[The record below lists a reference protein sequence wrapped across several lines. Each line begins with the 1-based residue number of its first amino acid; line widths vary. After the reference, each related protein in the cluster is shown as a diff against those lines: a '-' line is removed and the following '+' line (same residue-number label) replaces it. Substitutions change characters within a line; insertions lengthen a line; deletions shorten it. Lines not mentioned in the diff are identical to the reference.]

1 MLAEFAMRLG
11 KPDVQQMLHE
21 YVHYFFADLLTSDQ
35 RPEKKHEELEYVT
48 RLAGYADSP
57 SLIMKVMPDLVL
69 EVVTKRV
76 AQDFGGWAEENV
88 DTVIDDSVKHLMATF
103 DIFAE
108 WSNGGSDSQERRDSV
123 MMDAGDG
130 GDTTA
135 VSQFLQPYML
145 VLLKSASATL
155 TKDGSKPKGGAM
167 EGVRALAETGH
178 GDATQRAVYTLAVV
192 IDLAGAGL
200 KQYVPQVMAVLSL
213 ALGSNTAL
221 TLALTAMRRFVARL
235 ACIAPRHL
243 CQVANQIVV
252 LVLPHLGEVDAA
264 AAATAGQDA
273 DKVTAQA
280 VMVLTELVL
289 KHQSVLRRGKVLNK
303 LPMMPALASLRA
315 VNAILEEER
324 GTLPLPQRL
333 LLLTESLE
341 ANSLA
346 VRLVALKQLQMLARQ
361 QRAELYAFF
370 LQAQPG
376 GGDAAAA
383 AVATVSKV
391 YSVLLQ
397 CCCVGL
403 HTMQGKR
410 VLHNAVVTLGELG
423 AADPARLQVRAHA
436 AERWRGVRQAGTV
449 MLGRVG
455 CAAQCRISAS
465 CVSQRSRRSHGR
477 RRAPTLICRERLAGA
492 RAAASAVAVLAA

>member
-1 MLAEFAMRLG
+1 MLL
-11 KPDVQQMLHE
+11 E

-35 RPEKKHEELEYVT
+35 SPEKKHEELEYVT

-57 SLIMKVMPDLVL
+57 SLIMKVMPDLVF

-88 DTVIDDSVKHLMATF
+88 DMVIDDSVKHLMATF

-108 WSNGGSDSQERRDSV
+108 WSNGGGDSQERRESV
-123 MMDAGDG
+123 MMDAGNG

-155 TKDGSKPKGGAM
+155 TKDGSKPKGSAT

-221 TLALTAMRRFVARL
+221 TLALTAMRRFVVRL

-264 AAATAGQDA
+264 AAAAAAAAVDDA

-280 VMVLTELVL
+280 VLVLTELVL

-303 LPMMPALASLRA
+303 LPMMPALASLRD

-324 GTLPLPQRL
+324 GALPLPQRL

-346 VRLVALKQLQMLARQ
+346 VRLVALKQLQLLARER
-361 QRAELYAFF
+361 RAELYAFF

-436 AERWRGVRQAGTV
+436 AERRRGMRQGESARYSGVWEGQHIAGYP
-449 MLGRVG
+449 
-455 CAAQCRISAS
+455 CASERKSPLARQ
-465 CVSQRSRRSHGR
+465 HD
-477 RRAPTLICRERLAGA
+477 APRH
-492 RAAASAVAVLAA
+492 